1 MSRMIDLTGQQ
12 FGWLTVLHRSTKPAP
27 VVMWTCRCVCG
38 KLVDVAANN
47 LKRGHTMS
55 CGCRRT
61 SHFIGKRFGKLTVL
75 EKTGET
81 VQHGTTKS
89 PLWKCRCDC
98 GNITLVRMD
107 SLTSGSTQSCGCLV
121 EGKMEKMRKA
131 AGYVGGTQ
139 LSRIRNIPET
149 SNNSSGVVGVS
160 LDKKSGKWVSRLTFQ
175 GKRYYLGRY
184 DTLEKA
190 KEVRKKAEMEYF
202 GRFLEEQQEQK
213 Q

>member
-1 MSRMIDLTGQQ
+1 
-12 FGWLTVLHRSTKPAP
+12 
-27 VVMWTCRCVCG
+27 
-38 KLVDVAANN
+38 
-47 LKRGHTMS
+47 
-55 CGCRRT
+55 
-61 SHFIGKRFGKLTVL
+61 
-75 EKTGET
+75 
-81 VQHGTTKS
+81 
-89 PLWKCRCDC
+89 
-98 GNITLVRMD
+98 
-107 SLTSGSTQSCGCLV
+107 
-121 EGKMEKMRKA
+121 MEKMRKA

-190 KEVRKKAEMEYF
+190 NEVRKKAEMEYF